1 MKTLKQ
7 LREERKLTQFELAT
21 KVNGK
26 IKPGNIGA
34 IELNQI
40 SMTRKN
46 AEVLAPVFG
55 MTPDELMVNH
65 HAGIIKQEVAT
76 KGKAFKEKIGY
87 LLGVAEDENQPT
99 EVRLAVLK
107 GLRSIFTALPEE
119 NDRDAFGRKRNIKPV
134 NRDGL
139 GRARNNEPAERDAM
153 GRVRNHGK

>member
-21 KVNGK
+21 KVKGK

-55 MTPDELMVNH
+55 MTPDELMVSH
-65 HAGIIKQEVAT
+65 HAGVIKQEVAS
-76 KGKAFKEKIGY
+76 KRKAFKDKVGY
-87 LLGVAEDENQPT
+87 LLEVA
-99 EVRLAVLK
+99 R
-107 GLRSIFTALPEE
+107 R
-119 NDRDAFGRKRNIKPV
+119 
-134 NRDGL
+134 
-139 GRARNNEPAERDAM
+139 
-153 GRVRNHGK
+153 